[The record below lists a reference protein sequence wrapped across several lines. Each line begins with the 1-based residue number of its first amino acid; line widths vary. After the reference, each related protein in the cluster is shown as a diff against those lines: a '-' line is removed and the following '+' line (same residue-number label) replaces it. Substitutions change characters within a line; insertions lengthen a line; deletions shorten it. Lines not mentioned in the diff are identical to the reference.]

1 MSITRSG
8 TVVVDTN
15 VVSFAHR
22 GDDRYDFYDECTLG
36 MTPVIALQTY
46 EEIWYGARRDGW
58 GWRRLDELIEFLKG
72 YTIAFPDRRIATAC
86 GELRARQSLLGKTLS
101 TEDAWIVAT
110 ALTLD
115 CPLATHD
122 SRLAE
127 VPDLKLIQAPEA
139 RA

>member
-1 MSITRSG
+1 MSLMERGI
-8 TVVVDTN
+8 VVLDTN

-22 GDDRYDFYDECTLG
+22 GDSWYDFYDEWTSGL
-36 MTPVIALQTY
+36 TPVIALQTY
-46 EEIWYGARRDGW
+46 EEIWFGARRDGW
-58 GWRRLDELIEFLKG
+58 GGNRLDELIEFLAG
-72 YTIAFPDRRIATAC
+72 YTIMFPDEPIAQAC
-86 GELRARQSLLGKTLS
+86 AELRVNQRRLGKTLS
-101 TEDAWIVAT
+101 TADAWIVAT

-122 SRLAE
+122 GGLAE

>member
-1 MSITRSG
+1 MRQA
-8 TVVVDTN
+8 VVLDTN
-15 VVSFAHR
+15 VVSFELRRDILFQYYEERIA
-22 GDDRYDFYDECTLG
+22 GL
-36 MTPVIALQTY
+36 MPVIALQSY
-46 EEIWYGARRDGW
+46 EEIWFGARRNRW
-58 GWRRLDELIEFLKG
+58 GSRRLAELDDFLARYEVINPNDE
-72 YTIAFPDRRIATAC
+72 IARVC
-86 GELRARQSLLGKTLS
+86 GETRASQERRGKTLS
-101 TEDAWIVAT
+101 TADAWIVAT